1 MNVLG
6 GIMTMGMIWNA
17 KNVLILVIYANQ
29 KMNVYLVEVMILEL
43 INSNVNANL
52 IISITEKNV
61 KNVMI
66 NALNAKIRLITVHL
80 VKIL

>member
-1 MNVLG
+1 
-6 GIMTMGMIWNA
+6 MTMGMIWNA